1 MVSFFNTYSA
11 FSQFLVNNQNP
22 VMFYTFFGGILVVL
36 ILIAVTLLIRT
47 TNALTAAKQNID
59 ELSATNKDLDEIIS
73 KQKKDLIELKDL
85 LGYQKKQISLRD
97 KEKLELEKSIDSE
110 VLNKTGELHR
120 LLETSEENNKL
131 KDAFLEKISREV
143 RTPLNAIL
151 GFINLLNN
159 PDLNEQDKNYYYRFI
174 QESGNN
180 LLSLIDNIIDF
191 SRLETGE
198 LVIEPK
204 KCRLTIMLSDL
215 IDKYRSR
222 LVRNKPNITM
232 VFNKPE
238 TDFESLIDCKRYIH
252 IANQLLSNAVNFT
265 DEGKISVIYE
275 IRGDHHFFEVTD
287 TGNGIDPK
295 YQDIIFDRFYQ
306 IEDDKRN
313 NFSGAGLGLTLAKR
327 LVELMGGSISV
338 QSTIG
343 EGTTFS
349 FKIPFI
355 STEDFPSNS
364 MIKAKDYNWKGKRIL
379 IAEDEESNYHFLEAI
394 LKKTQVSLLWASDGV
409 EFLELINKHDDI
421 DLVLLDIKMPG
432 INGFNAIKVVRQQ
445 NITIPVIAQTA
456 FNQPEDKQRCLDSGC
471 NDYLSKPIDKELLIS
486 KIACFFNN

>member
-1 MVSFFNTYSA
+1 MISYFTTYSV
-11 FSQFLVNNQNP
+11 FSYFIINNQKP
-22 VMFYTFFGGILVVL
+22 VMFYILGGVILFVL
-36 ILIAVTLLIRT
+36 TLVAIILLKKNKDSLSKAE
-47 TNALTAAKQNID
+47 KNIED
-59 ELSATNKDLDEIIS
+59 LNNRNKDLEDLIN
-73 KQKKDLIELKDL
+73 KQKKDLIEMKDL

-97 KEKLELEKSIDSE
+97 KEYLELKKSIDSE
-110 VLNKTGELHR
+110 VLKKTSELHI

-191 SRLETGE
+191 SKLETGE
-198 LVIEPK
+198 LIIEPK

-222 LVRNKPNITM
+222 LKRNKPNITM
-232 VFNKPE
+232 VFKKPE
-238 TDFESLIDCKRYIH
+238 TDFESLVDCKRYIH
-252 IANQLLSNAVNFT
+252 IANQLLSNAINFT
-265 DEGKISVIYE
+265 DEGKISVLYE
-275 IRGDHHFFEVTD
+275 IRGDHHFFEITD
-287 TGNGIDPK
+287 TGHGIDDK

-327 LVELMGGSISV
+327 LVELMGGTISV
-338 QSTIG
+338 SSNLG
-343 EGTTFS
+343 EGSTFV
-349 FKIPFI
+349 FTVPFI
-355 STEDFPSNS
+355 STEDFSSNS
-364 MIKAKDYNWKGKRIL
+364 TKISKDYNWKGKRIL

-471 NDYLSKPIDKELLIS
+471 NDYLSKPIDKDLLIS
-486 KIACFFNN
+486 KIACFFSN